1 MQTLPEKWM
10 RALMKTKLLNK
21 LFFRHINE
29 EKFLALFLK
38 LVNRE
43 TIVYVIFGV
52 LTTLVNIAVFELFRH
67 IFGEIGWVGSLA
79 SRLPPGKNYAYLDAN
94 AIAWVCAFLFAFF
107 CNKLFVF
114 ESKSWNPRV
123 AGKEFAG
130 FFAARLFSLGVD
142 QLSMFLLVSILFPFL
157 YEKLG
162 GNAVIGETVEKIFF
176 AREGLSKLI
185 VQVIIVVINYV
196 FSKLFVFK
204 KKTDSAQ
211 SK

>member
-1 MQTLPEKWM
+1 MQTMPEK
-10 RALMKTKLLNK
+10 RKRTPKKNK
-21 LFFRHINE
+21 LFS
-29 EKFLALFLK
+29 K
-38 LVNRE
+38 LLNRE

-52 LTTLVNIAVFELFRH
+52 LATLVNMAVYELFRH
-67 IFGEIGWVGSLA
+67 IFGEMSWAGSLA
-79 SRLPPGKNYAYLDAN
+79 SLLPAGKNYAYLDAN

-123 AGKEFAG
+123 AGKEFMG

-142 QLSMFLLVSILFPFL
+142 QLCMFLFVSVLFPFV

-162 GNAVIGETVEKIFF
+162 GNPGIGVLVEKIFF
-176 AREGLSKLI
+176 MREGLSKLV

-196 FSKLFVFK
+196 FSKLFIFK
-204 KKTDSAQ
+204 KKEDNAQ